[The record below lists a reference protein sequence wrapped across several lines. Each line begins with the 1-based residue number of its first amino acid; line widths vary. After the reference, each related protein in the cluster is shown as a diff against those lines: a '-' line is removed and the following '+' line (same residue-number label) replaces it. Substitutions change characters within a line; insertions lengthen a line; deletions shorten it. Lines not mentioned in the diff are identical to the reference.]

1 MKDKI
6 KQSMGVLI
14 GNSMQFYDF
23 TIFAFLTPQLSQY
36 FFSIDNDFLS
46 YFITILVF
54 ASGYITRPLGAL
66 IFGHIGDKFGRS
78 IALSKT
84 IILSTFATFIIGI
97 LPSYNT
103 LGYLSPIL
111 LIAFRLLQGLSV
123 SGEEGG
129 SVVLLYER
137 NTGIFNPCLG
147 N

>member
-6 KQSMGVLI
+6 KQSVGVLV

-103 LGYLSPIL
+103 L
-111 LIAFRLLQGLSV
+111 
-123 SGEEGG
+123 
-129 SVVLLYER
+129 
-137 NTGIFNPCLG
+137 
-147 N
+147 